1 MKKRIIIA
9 GGGTGGH
16 FYPALSMAMFFKDKG
31 WQVAFAVKKG
41 DICLPALAENELPS
55 IEIDT
60 VALPR
65 SLNPLKHIKFIFKLI
80 SSLIY
85 SLRVIKDFSPD
96 AVLGTGSY
104 VAFPVVLA
112 AKIKKI
118 PSFIHESNTIMGIS
132 NRLSGIFADKVFLGL
147 PLRQNPFPS
156 KSVLT
161 GTPLRKIFFEEITA
175 KDARKKLGLAEDA
188 FIVLVFGGSQG
199 SGNINEAFYRI
210 LLDLAMEKKKLN
222 FIQISGKDKYQDIKE
237 KYGKAALLGGSLL
250 FPYYENMP
258 LLYAAADAVI
268 SRSGSGTICELL
280 HYKKPAVL
288 VPLKIAA
295 GDHQTF
301 NAMELARH
309 GCAVVI
315 KDDESLQLG
324 LKKAVLK
331 LLTAENLSAM
341 RKAYE
346 RIDIPKGMEPQ
357 IRILENIDKSDF

>member
-16 FYPALSMAMFFKDKG
+16 FYPALSMAMAFKEKG

-65 SLNPLKHIKFIFKLI
+65 SFNPLKHLKFLFKLI

-85 SLRVIKDFSPD
+85 SLRVIKDFSPN

-104 VAFPVVLA
+104 VAFPIVLA

-118 PSFIHESNTIMGIS
+118 PSFIHESNTVMGIS

-156 KSVLT
+156 KSLLT
-161 GTPLRKIFFEEITA
+161 GTPLRKIFFEEIT
-175 KDARKKLGLAEDA
+175 KQDARKKLGLPEDT
-188 FIVLVFGGSQG
+188 FIFLVFGGSQG
-199 SGNINEAFYRI
+199 SENINEAFYKI
-210 LLDLAMEKKKLN
+210 LLDLSIEKKKLN
-222 FIQISGKDKYQDIKE
+222 FIQISGKDKFQDMKE
-237 KYGKAALLGGSLL
+237 KYDKAALIKDNLL

-258 LLYAAADAVI
+258 ILYAAADAVI

-280 HYKKPAVL
+280 HYKKPAIL

-309 GCAVVI
+309 GCALI
-315 KDDESLQLG
+315 LKDEESLQSG
-324 LKKAVLK
+324 FKKAILK
-331 LLTAENLSAM
+331 LLTTENLSAM

-346 RIDIPKGMEPQ
+346 RIDIPQGIEPQ
-357 IRILENIDKSDF
+357 RKILETIDKGAL